1 MMILNDDIPGWINKT
16 QSDQITNLVKLLPDN
31 TRILEV
37 GAAFGKSTLSILSG
51 MKSSHTLDVCDKWD
65 AQFFWDVMNNPEQVD
80 SLYGQRENILNVR
93 DKILTRELT
102 IRQIWELHVSKSANF
117 NLIKNIF
124 QQESLTL
131 NSDNYDIVFLDGD
144 HTYENVSKELI
155 KFNGVPVICGDDFG
169 YHCPEVIRAV
179 IEYGNRNNRVLTVD
193 LNSFFYILRNG
204 DFNDCLR

>member
-102 IRQIWELHVSKSANF
+102 IRQVWELHVSKSANF
-117 NLIKNIF
+117 NLIE
-124 QQESLTL
+124 Q
-131 NSDNYDIVFLDGD
+131 
-144 HTYENVSKELI
+144 
-155 KFNGVPVICGDDFG
+155 
-169 YHCPEVIRAV
+169 
-179 IEYGNRNNRVLTVD
+179 
-193 LNSFFYILRNG
+193 
-204 DFNDCLR
+204 